1 MFHAVCL
8 QGKVKQIVGST
19 LKDLDGPSS
28 SASEPVTNFE
38 SEKSAAEFASL
49 YKENELTGGHII
61 MLGMQILT
69 QMFQCSGGILL
80 DTLFD
85 KQGSGRR

>member
-1 MFHAVCL
+1 MCATEKLRRTVLFFLHPICAPSL

-49 YKENELTGGHII
+49 YREDGLTGGHVI
-61 MLGMQILT
+61 MLG
-69 QMFQCSGGILL
+69 
-80 DTLFD
+80 
-85 KQGSGRR
+85 R

>member
-1 MFHAVCL
+1 
-8 QGKVKQIVGST
+8 VKQIVGST

-49 YKENELTGGHII
+49 YKEDELTGGHII
-61 MLGMQILT
+61 MLGMQILVR
-69 QMFQCSGGILL
+69 MCQCNRGILV
-80 DTLFD
+80 DTLFG
-85 KQGSGRR
+85 KQGSGKEDDMEL